1 MYIRLTKKA
10 TSPCFRPLSGNYISQ
25 YAVKQDGW
33 RRTVRVSVPCRG
45 TTFLNMENFTQ
56 QSQEL
61 IKFPSPVG
69 ELHFS
74 MESLS
79 TGSETRKKVSVP
91 CRGTTFLNSS
101 SASVCVTFSVS
112 VPCRG
117 TTFLNGQYE
126 KHIIYMLCKFP
137 SPVGELH
144 FSMLKPLC
152 MVLLSACFRPLSGN
166 YISQYHPCNPATS
179 LGSWSGLRGKNI
191 FGKINKMHLLKS
203 AANSV
208 FKPCAAKSKQIFSF
222 IKKYQFHIVPS
233 YILFPDS
240 GYISRYVVKPS
251 FLYLYSA
258 YDFVAHLFCQR
269 YLLLFQ
275 YLLFRQT

>member
-1 MYIRLTKKA
+1 MDFFSALVEN
-10 TSPCFRPLSGNYISQ
+10 FRPLSGNYISQ
-25 YAVKQDGW
+25 FIPYM
-33 RRTVRVSVPCRG
+33 SG
-45 TTFLNMENFTQ
+45 TTRK
-56 QSQEL
+56 
-61 IKFPSPVG
+61 KFPSPVG

-74 MESLS
+74 MFDTKLLEQLGENFRPLSGNYISQWTELSLMEQS
-79 TGSETRKKVSVP
+79 DQE
-91 CRGTTFLNSS
+91 N
-101 SASVCVTFSVS
+101 
-112 VPCRG
+112 
-117 TTFLNGQYE
+117 
-126 KHIIYMLCKFP
+126 
-137 SPVGELH
+137 
-144 FSMLKPLC
+144 
-152 MVLLSACFRPLSGN
+152 FRPLSGN

>member
-1 MYIRLTKKA
+1 MILV
-10 TSPCFRPLSGNYISQ
+10 SVPCRGTTFLNINDNFGTESVTGFRPLSGNYISQ
-25 YAVKQDGW
+25 YSRIFWQPEHG
-33 RRTVRVSVPCRG
+33 
-45 TTFLNMENFTQ
+45 
-56 QSQEL
+56 L
-61 IKFPSPVG
+61 IG
-69 ELHFS
+69 
-74 MESLS
+74 
-79 TGSETRKKVSVP
+79 
-91 CRGTTFLNSS
+91 
-101 SASVCVTFSVS
+101 
-112 VPCRG
+112 
-117 TTFLNGQYE
+117 
-126 KHIIYMLCKFP
+126 
-137 SPVGELH
+137 
-144 FSMLKPLC
+144 
-152 MVLLSACFRPLSGN
+152 FRPLSGN

>member
-1 MYIRLTKKA
+1 MI
-10 TSPCFRPLSGNYISQ
+10 
-25 YAVKQDGW
+25 
-33 RRTVRVSVPCRG
+33 SVPCRG
-45 TTFLNMENFTQ
+45 TTFLNPDDLMTEFQND
-56 QSQEL
+56 
-61 IKFPSPVG
+61 I
-69 ELHFS
+69 
-74 MESLS
+74 
-79 TGSETRKKVSVP
+79 SVP
-91 CRGTTFLNSS
+91 CRGTTFLNRSKDDY
-101 SASVCVTFSVS
+101 T
-112 VPCRG
+112 
-117 TTFLNGQYE
+117 
-126 KHIIYMLCKFP
+126 
-137 SPVGELH
+137 
-144 FSMLKPLC
+144 PLA
-152 MVLLSACFRPLSGN
+152 LDFRPLSGN

-191 FGKINKMHLLKS
+191 FGKINKIHLLKS

>member
-1 MYIRLTKKA
+1 MLLFP
-10 TSPCFRPLSGNYISQ
+10 SPVGELHFSIEYDEAEEKLII
-25 YAVKQDGW
+25 
-33 RRTVRVSVPCRG
+33 VSVPCRG
-45 TTFLNMENFTQ
+45 TTFLNLTLMKP
-56 QSQEL
+56 L
-61 IKFPSPVG
+61 KWLMMFPSPVG

-74 MESLS
+74 IPSLQS
-79 TGSETRKKVSVP
+79 RH
-91 CRGTTFLNSS
+91 
-101 SASVCVTFSVS
+101 
-112 VPCRG
+112 
-117 TTFLNGQYE
+117 Q
-126 KHIIYMLCKFP
+126 
-137 SPVGELH
+137 
-144 FSMLKPLC
+144 
-152 MVLLSACFRPLSGN
+152 
-166 YISQYHPCNPATS
+166 
-179 LGSWSGLRGKNI
+179 SGLMVGIAWEKY
-191 FGKINKMHLLKS
+191 FWKINKMHLLKS

>member
-1 MYIRLTKKA
+1 MK
-10 TSPCFRPLSGNYISQ
+10 G
-25 YAVKQDGW
+25 
-33 RRTVRVSVPCRG
+33 
-45 TTFLNMENFTQ
+45 FTNI
-56 QSQEL
+56 QS
-61 IKFPSPVG
+61 I
-69 ELHFS
+69 
-74 MESLS
+74 
-79 TGSETRKKVSVP
+79 
-91 CRGTTFLNSS
+91 N
-101 SASVCVTFSVS
+101 
-112 VPCRG
+112 
-117 TTFLNGQYE
+117 
-126 KHIIYMLCKFP
+126 
-137 SPVGELH
+137 
-144 FSMLKPLC
+144 
-152 MVLLSACFRPLSGN
+152 CFRPLSGN

>member
-1 MYIRLTKKA
+1 MFP
-10 TSPCFRPLSGNYISQ
+10 SPVGELHFSKSPVFQC
-25 YAVKQDGW
+25 
-33 RRTVRVSVPCRG
+33 RTQ
-45 TTFLNMENFTQ
+45 TQ
-56 QSQEL
+56 FPSPVGELHFSNEQSRFNSDVG

-74 MESLS
+74 
-79 TGSETRKKVSVP
+79 
-91 CRGTTFLNSS
+91 
-101 SASVCVTFSVS
+101 
-112 VPCRG
+112 
-117 TTFLNGQYE
+117 
-126 KHIIYMLCKFP
+126 I
-137 SPVGELH
+137 
-144 FSMLKPLC
+144 
-152 MVLLSACFRPLSGN
+152 
-166 YISQYHPCNPATS
+166 HPCNPATS

-191 FGKINKMHLLKS
+191 FGKINKIHSLKS

-251 FLYLYSA
+251 FLYLYNV
-258 YDFVAHLFCQR
+258 YDLVAHLFCQR

-275 YLLFRQT
+275 YLLFHQT

>member
-1 MYIRLTKKA
+1 MSCLMQGIFLLQK
-10 TSPCFRPLSGNYISQ
+10 N
-25 YAVKQDGW
+25 
-33 RRTVRVSVPCRG
+33 VSVLANYVQTVLCYSNIIKGNVIPK
-45 TTFLNMENFTQ
+45 TNNETEDFTM
-56 QSQEL
+56 
-61 IKFPSPVG
+61 K
-69 ELHFS
+69 
-74 MESLS
+74 
-79 TGSETRKKVSVP
+79 RKMVSALLCATMVAGMVVVP
-91 CRGTTFLNSS
+91 
-101 SASVCVTFSVS
+101 
-112 VPCRG
+112 
-117 TTFLNGQYE
+117 
-126 KHIIYMLCKFP
+126 
-137 SPVGELH
+137 
-144 FSMLKPLC
+144 
-152 MVLLSACFRPLSGN
+152 
-166 YISQYHPCNPATS
+166 
-179 LGSWSGLRGKNI
+179 
-191 FGKINKMHLLKS
+191 

>member
-1 MYIRLTKKA
+1 MFP
-10 TSPCFRPLSGNYISQ
+10 SPVGELHFSILHDIFLIQYCFCFRPLSGNYISQ
-25 YAVKQDGW
+25 LESLSLLSSIQNSFRPLSGNYISQFFLSSVYDFDPI
-33 RRTVRVSVPCRG
+33 VSVPCRG
-45 TTFLNMENFTQ
+45 TTFLNKCRIYKRR
-56 QSQEL
+56 SQ
-61 IKFPSPVG
+61 
-69 ELHFS
+69 
-74 MESLS
+74 
-79 TGSETRKKVSVP
+79 T
-91 CRGTTFLNSS
+91 
-101 SASVCVTFSVS
+101 
-112 VPCRG
+112 
-117 TTFLNGQYE
+117 
-126 KHIIYMLCKFP
+126 
-137 SPVGELH
+137 
-144 FSMLKPLC
+144 
-152 MVLLSACFRPLSGN
+152 CFRPLSGN

>member
-1 MYIRLTKKA
+1 M
-10 TSPCFRPLSGNYISQ
+10 
-25 YAVKQDGW
+25 
-33 RRTVRVSVPCRG
+33 
-45 TTFLNMENFTQ
+45 
-56 QSQEL
+56 
-61 IKFPSPVG
+61 FPSPVG

-74 MESLS
+74 IFRSFPYGKVG
-79 TGSETRKKVSVP
+79 TG
-91 CRGTTFLNSS
+91 
-101 SASVCVTFSVS
+101 
-112 VPCRG
+112 
-117 TTFLNGQYE
+117 
-126 KHIIYMLCKFP
+126 FP

-144 FSMLKPLC
+144 FSIRYRKYNKVVDM
-152 MVLLSACFRPLSGN
+152 SHSFRPLSGN

-233 YILFPDS
+233 YILSPDS

-251 FLYLYSA
+251 FLYLYSV

>member
-1 MYIRLTKKA
+1 MNR
-10 TSPCFRPLSGNYISQ
+10 
-25 YAVKQDGW
+25 
-33 RRTVRVSVPCRG
+33 
-45 TTFLNMENFTQ
+45 
-56 QSQEL
+56 
-61 IKFPSPVG
+61 
-69 ELHFS
+69 
-74 MESLS
+74 
-79 TGSETRKKVSVP
+79 
-91 CRGTTFLNSS
+91 
-101 SASVCVTFSVS
+101 
-112 VPCRG
+112 
-117 TTFLNGQYE
+117 
-126 KHIIYMLCKFP
+126 
-137 SPVGELH
+137 
-144 FSMLKPLC
+144 
-152 MVLLSACFRPLSGN
+152 FRPLSGN

>member
-1 MYIRLTKKA
+1 MNTNEL
-10 TSPCFRPLSGNYISQ
+10 
-25 YAVKQDGW
+25 
-33 RRTVRVSVPCRG
+33 VSVPCRG
-45 TTFLNMENFTQ
+45 TTFLNNFHN
-56 QSQEL
+56 
-61 IKFPSPVG
+61 ISPFTG
-69 ELHFS
+69 EYI
-74 MESLS
+74 
-79 TGSETRKKVSVP
+79 TVSVP
-91 CRGTTFLNSS
+91 CRGTTFLNHQ
-101 SASVCVTFSVS
+101 TQT
-112 VPCRG
+112 PMH
-117 TTFLNGQYE
+117 FL
-126 KHIIYMLCKFP
+126 HR
-137 SPVGELH
+137 
-144 FSMLKPLC
+144 
-152 MVLLSACFRPLSGN
+152 FRPLSGN

>member
-1 MYIRLTKKA
+1 MIL
-10 TSPCFRPLSGNYISQ
+10 SP
-25 YAVKQDGW
+25 
-33 RRTVRVSVPCRG
+33 VSVPCRG
-45 TTFLNMENFTQ
+45 TTFLNK
-56 QSQEL
+56 SL
-61 IKFPSPVG
+61 RIKKLASLLFPSPV
-69 ELHFS
+69 
-74 MESLS
+74 
-79 TGSETRKKVSVP
+79 
-91 CRGTTFLNSS
+91 
-101 SASVCVTFSVS
+101 
-112 VPCRG
+112 
-117 TTFLNGQYE
+117 
-126 KHIIYMLCKFP
+126 
-137 SPVGELH
+137 
-144 FSMLKPLC
+144 
-152 MVLLSACFRPLSGN
+152 GN

-233 YILFPDS
+233 YILFTDS

>member
-1 MYIRLTKKA
+1 MITFP
-10 TSPCFRPLSGNYISQ
+10 SPVGELHFSIHSPQGG
-25 YAVKQDGW
+25 AD
-33 RRTVRVSVPCRG
+33 
-45 TTFLNMENFTQ
+45 
-56 QSQEL
+56 QEG
-61 IKFPSPVG
+61 KFPSPVG

-74 MESLS
+74 MRNVSLQTYLVKS
-79 TGSETRKKVSVP
+79 FRPLSGNYISQLLLALVM
-91 CRGTTFLNSS
+91 CRS
-101 SASVCVTFSVS
+101 
-112 VPCRG
+112 
-117 TTFLNGQYE
+117 
-126 KHIIYMLCKFP
+126 FP
-137 SPVGELH
+137 R
-144 FSMLKPLC
+144 
-152 MVLLSACFRPLSGN
+152 FRPLSGN

>member
-1 MYIRLTKKA
+1 MNCIII
-10 TSPCFRPLSGNYISQ
+10 NI
-25 YAVKQDGW
+25 
-33 RRTVRVSVPCRG
+33 
-45 TTFLNMENFTQ
+45 
-56 QSQEL
+56 
-61 IKFPSPVG
+61 
-69 ELHFS
+69 
-74 MESLS
+74 
-79 TGSETRKKVSVP
+79 
-91 CRGTTFLNSS
+91 
-101 SASVCVTFSVS
+101 SVS

-117 TTFLNGQYE
+117 TTFLNPLKICKDYNTSFRPLSGNYISQSFNGVYYE
-126 KHIIYMLCKFP
+126 RGIH
-137 SPVGELH
+137 
-144 FSMLKPLC
+144 
-152 MVLLSACFRPLSGN
+152 CFRPLSGN

>member
-1 MYIRLTKKA
+1 MSFVKHKLFPSPVGELHFSIKRKYRDVGRLG
-10 TSPCFRPLSGNYISQ
+10 CFRPLSGNYISQ
-25 YAVKQDGW
+25 W
-33 RRTVRVSVPCRG
+33 FRLLRVRSPLLTVSVPCRG
-45 TTFLNMENFTQ
+45 TTFLNILNC
-56 QSQEL
+56 
-61 IKFPSPVG
+61 
-69 ELHFS
+69 
-74 MESLS
+74 LS
-79 TGSETRKKVSVP
+79 R
-91 CRGTTFLNSS
+91 TFFN
-101 SASVCVTFSVS
+101 
-112 VPCRG
+112 
-117 TTFLNGQYE
+117 
-126 KHIIYMLCKFP
+126 
-137 SPVGELH
+137 
-144 FSMLKPLC
+144 
-152 MVLLSACFRPLSGN
+152 CFRPLSGN

-191 FGKINKMHLLKS
+191 FGKINKIHLLKS

>member
-1 MYIRLTKKA
+1 MVKKQRI
-10 TSPCFRPLSGNYISQ
+10 T
-25 YAVKQDGW
+25 
-33 RRTVRVSVPCRG
+33 VSVPCRG
-45 TTFLNMENFTQ
+45 TTFLNDATKD
-56 QSQEL
+56 EL
-61 IKFPSPVG
+61 FRDA
-69 ELHFS
+69 LN
-74 MESLS
+74 
-79 TGSETRKKVSVP
+79 KVSVP
-91 CRGTTFLNSS
+91 CRGTTFLNPNLCLMKLSS
-101 SASVCVTFSVS
+101 Y
-112 VPCRG
+112 R
-117 TTFLNGQYE
+117 
-126 KHIIYMLCKFP
+126 
-137 SPVGELH
+137 
-144 FSMLKPLC
+144 
-152 MVLLSACFRPLSGN
+152 FRPLSGN

>member
-1 MYIRLTKKA
+1 MLPLSKH
-10 TSPCFRPLSGNYISQ
+10 SFRPLSGNYISQ
-25 YAVKQDGW
+25 FYFIRMA
-33 RRTVRVSVPCRG
+33 C
-45 TTFLNMENFTQ
+45 N
-56 QSQEL
+56 
-61 IKFPSPVG
+61 I
-69 ELHFS
+69 
-74 MESLS
+74 
-79 TGSETRKKVSVP
+79 
-91 CRGTTFLNSS
+91 
-101 SASVCVTFSVS
+101 SA
-112 VPCRG
+112 
-117 TTFLNGQYE
+117 
-126 KHIIYMLCKFP
+126 
-137 SPVGELH
+137 
-144 FSMLKPLC
+144 
-152 MVLLSACFRPLSGN
+152 FRPLSGN

>member
-1 MYIRLTKKA
+1 M
-10 TSPCFRPLSGNYISQ
+10 
-25 YAVKQDGW
+25 
-33 RRTVRVSVPCRG
+33 
-45 TTFLNMENFTQ
+45 
-56 QSQEL
+56 
-61 IKFPSPVG
+61 FPSPVG

-74 MESLS
+74 ME
-79 TGSETRKKVSVP
+79 TPVVP
-91 CRGTTFLNSS
+91 
-101 SASVCVTFSVS
+101 SACI
-112 VPCRG
+112 
-117 TTFLNGQYE
+117 Q
-126 KHIIYMLCKFP
+126 FP

-144 FSMLKPLC
+144 FSIFSYSAC
-152 MVLLSACFRPLSGN
+152 ITLLSISFRPLSGNYISQCQTKIRCKRSNGFPSPVGELHFSILKSSLRKSSRALSFRPLSGN

>member
-1 MYIRLTKKA
+1 MKG
-10 TSPCFRPLSGNYISQ
+10 FRPLSGNYISQ
-25 YAVKQDGW
+25 FVVFSFTSPAVSEFPSPVGELHFSICPWMKRSRPD
-33 RRTVRVSVPCRG
+33 TVSVPCRG
-45 TTFLNMENFTQ
+45 TTFLNCLCF
-56 QSQEL
+56 
-61 IKFPSPVG
+61 IPD
-69 ELHFS
+69 
-74 MESLS
+74 
-79 TGSETRKKVSVP
+79 GS
-91 CRGTTFLNSS
+91 GTS
-101 SASVCVTFSVS
+101 
-112 VPCRG
+112 G
-117 TTFLNGQYE
+117 
-126 KHIIYMLCKFP
+126 
-137 SPVGELH
+137 
-144 FSMLKPLC
+144 
-152 MVLLSACFRPLSGN
+152 FRPLSGN

>member
-1 MYIRLTKKA
+1 M
-10 TSPCFRPLSGNYISQ
+10 
-25 YAVKQDGW
+25 
-33 RRTVRVSVPCRG
+33 
-45 TTFLNMENFTQ
+45 
-56 QSQEL
+56 
-61 IKFPSPVG
+61 FPSPVG

-74 MESLS
+74 KYWKICNGWS
-79 TGSETRKKVSVP
+79 TSIE
-91 CRGTTFLNSS
+91 
-101 SASVCVTFSVS
+101 
-112 VPCRG
+112 
-117 TTFLNGQYE
+117 
-126 KHIIYMLCKFP
+126 FP

-144 FSMLKPLC
+144 FSIKYKQAI
-152 MVLLSACFRPLSGN
+152 VGDLSEFPSPVGELHFSN
-166 YISQYHPCNPATS
+166 HPYNPATS

-191 FGKINKMHLLKS
+191 FGKINKIHSLKS

-251 FLYLYSA
+251 FLYLYSVHA
-258 YDFVAHLFCQR
+258 FVAHRFYQR

-275 YLLFRQT
+275 YLLFHQT

>member
-1 MYIRLTKKA
+1 MIILG
-10 TSPCFRPLSGNYISQ
+10 FRPLSGNYISQ
-25 YAVKQDGW
+25 SVFMDLDRIARG
-33 RRTVRVSVPCRG
+33 RVSVPCRG
-45 TTFLNMENFTQ
+45 TTFLNMVQITLSLMKHTE
-56 QSQEL
+56 
-61 IKFPSPVG
+61 FPSPVG

-74 MESLS
+74 MILWQILLKSQHL
-79 TGSETRKKVSVP
+79 VSVP
-91 CRGTTFLNSS
+91 CRGTTFLNPENV
-101 SASVCVTFSVS
+101 ADVAYF
-112 VPCRG
+112 
-117 TTFLNGQYE
+117 QY
-126 KHIIYMLCKFP
+126 
-137 SPVGELH
+137 
-144 FSMLKPLC
+144 
-152 MVLLSACFRPLSGN
+152 ACFRPLSGN